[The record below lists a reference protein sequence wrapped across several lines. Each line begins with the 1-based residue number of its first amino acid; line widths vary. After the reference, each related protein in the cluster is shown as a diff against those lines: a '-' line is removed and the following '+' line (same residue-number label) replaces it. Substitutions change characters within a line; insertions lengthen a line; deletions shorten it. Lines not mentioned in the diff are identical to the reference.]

1 MNEEFD
7 FTDSGYWAAFEWLSQ
22 IGEVAKDTHKY
33 QTMDRIQLIVEANN
47 IKAKQVILH
56 G

>member
-1 MNEEFD
+1 MHEEFD
-7 FTDSGYWAAFEWLSQ
+7 FTDAGYRSAFEWLSQ

-47 IKAKQVILH
+47 IKARQVILN